1 MAQQV
6 ALRRQ
11 QSSES
16 LDDSLQTKVH
26 HLIAQKR
33 IYQKHLK
40 SLQKTRDLIQ
50 GIWKIFIIQNNDT
63 LDLNLFRGIGRAKEI
78 EMMRVMIKKLNS
90 CVHMSVG
97 N

>member
-11 QSSES
+11 QSSETI
-16 LDDSLQTKVH
+16 DDTLQSKVH

-50 GIWKIFIIQNNDT
+50 GMENLILSFFIS
-63 LDLNLFRGIGRAKEI
+63 
-78 EMMRVMIKKLNS
+78 MIRQI
-90 CVHMSVG
+90 
-97 N
+97 

>member
-11 QSSES
+11 QSSETI
-16 LDDSLQTKVH
+16 DGTLQSKVH

-50 GIWKIFIIQNNDT
+50 GMAKYLVFSFYLNNT
-63 LDLNLFRGIGRAKEI
+63 LVLNLFRRINKT
-78 EMMRVMIKKLNS
+78 
-90 CVHMSVG
+90 
-97 N
+97 

>member
-16 LDDSLQTKVH
+16 LDDNLQSKVH

-50 GIWKIFIIQNNDT
+50 GMEMIYT
-63 LDLNLFRGIGRAKEI
+63 LDLDLFTFDFYLTCTPSLE
-78 EMMRVMIKKLNS
+78 
-90 CVHMSVG
+90 
-97 N
+97 